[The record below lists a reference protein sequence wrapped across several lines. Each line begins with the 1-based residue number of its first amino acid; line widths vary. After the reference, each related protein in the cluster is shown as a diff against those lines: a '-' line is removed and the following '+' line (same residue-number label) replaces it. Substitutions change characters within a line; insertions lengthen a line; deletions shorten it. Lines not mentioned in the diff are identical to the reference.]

1 MLIELGRR
9 ARLKMIFLVITF
21 VICIIIGVPI
31 FATIGMAT
39 LIPMI
44 VDGRLPLTLIPSA
57 LYTGV
62 DNFPLIAVIGFI
74 LAGSLMETSDIT
86 EKIIQVA
93 RRIAGG
99 FTGGLAIV
107 TILACAIFAALSGS
121 GPATTAAVGSLAIP
135 MMKRYNYHKNFAAG
149 VSASGGALGILIPPS
164 NPMIIYAINANVSV
178 GKMFAAGFIPGIF
191 VSFALMLTSFFI
203 SRKNGFVG
211 TKEKF
216 SFKKSLVA
224 IWDGRW
230 ALLTPIIILGGIYGG
245 VFTPTEAAEVA
256 VIYALFV
263 GIFIY
268 RKLTFAKIYKAFAD
282 AAVTSATIM
291 VVVGVAIAF
300 GRILTIY
307 QVPQIVAAGIM
318 NISTNPHVVLLL
330 IALILLFVGT
340 WMETLSQIIV
350 LVPIFLPL
358 VRSLGVD
365 PIHFGVLF
373 VLMGQIGFLTP
384 PLGANLFVATKISDV
399 SLEGV
404 SVAVLPFVLAYLFC
418 AIVIIFFPGIVLWFP
433 NLLMP

>member
-1 MLIELGRR
+1 MLI
-9 ARLKMIFLVITF
+9 LVIVF
-21 VICIIIGVPI
+21 IVCVIIGVPI

-74 LAGSLMETSDIT
+74 LAGSIMEASDIT

-93 RRIAGG
+93 RRIAGS

-107 TILACAIFAALSGS
+107 TILACTIFAALSGS
-121 GPATTAAVGSLAIP
+121 GPATTAAVGALAIP
-135 MMKRYNYHKNFAAG
+135 MMRRYNYEKNFAAG
-149 VSASGGALGILIPPS
+149 VTVSGGALGILIPPS
-164 NPMIIYAINANVSV
+164 NPMIIYAITANVSV
-178 GKMFAAGFIPGIF
+178 AKMFAAGFIPGIF
-191 VSFALMLTSFFI
+191 VAFILMITSFFI
-203 SRKNGFVG
+203 SKKRGFVG
-211 TKEKF
+211 TKDKF
-216 SFKKSLVA
+216 SLKKVLFA

-230 ALLTPIIILGGIYGG
+230 ALLTPVIILGGIYGG

-256 VIYALFV
+256 VIYAIFV

-268 RKLTFAKIYKAFAD
+268 KKLTLSKLYKAFAN
-282 AAVTSATIM
+282 ASVMSATIM
-291 VVVGVAIAF
+291 VIVGIAIAF
-300 GRILTIY
+300 GRVLTIY
-307 QVPQIVAAGIM
+307 QVPQVVAKGIM
-318 NISTNPHVVLLL
+318 SITTNPTIVLLL

-365 PIHFGVLF
+365 PIHFGIIF
-373 VLMGQIGFLTP
+373 VLMCEIGFLTP
-384 PLGANLFVATKISDV
+384 PLGANLYVATKIADV

-404 SVAVLPFVLAYLFC
+404 SAGALPFVLAYIFC
-418 AIVIIFFPGIVLWFP
+418 TIIIIFFPGLVLWFP
-433 NLLMP
+433 NILMP

>member
-1 MLIELGRR
+1 
-9 ARLKMIFLVITF
+9 MIILVTVF
-21 VICIIIGVPI
+21 VVCVVIGVPI

-44 VDGRLPLTLIPSA
+44 IDGGLPLTLIPSA

-74 LAGSLMETSDIT
+74 LAGSLMESADIT

-93 RRIAGG
+93 KCIAGG

-107 TILACAIFAALSGS
+107 TILACSIFAALSGS
-121 GPATTAAVGSLAIP
+121 GPATTAAVGALAVP
-135 MMKRYNYHKNFAAG
+135 MMIRYNYHKNFAAG
-149 VSASGGALGILIPPS
+149 VSAAGGALGILIPPS
-164 NPMIIYAINANVSV
+164 NPMIIYAITANVSV
-178 GKMFAAGFIPGIF
+178 GKMFIAGFIPGIF
-191 VSFALMLTSFFI
+191 VSFILMLTVFFI
-203 SRKNGFVG
+203 SKKRGYVG

-216 SFKKSLVA
+216 SLKKSLFA

-256 VIYALFV
+256 VIYSLFV

-268 RKLTFAKIYKAFAD
+268 KKLTLSKIYKAFVNAS
-282 AAVTSATIM
+282 VMSGTIM
-291 VVVGVAIAF
+291 IIVGIAIAF
-300 GRILTIY
+300 GRLLTLY
-307 QVPQIVAAGIM
+307 QIPQMVAKGIM
-318 NISTNPHVVLLL
+318 NITTNPNVVLLL
-330 IALILLFVGT
+330 IAAMLLFVGT

-358 VRSLGVD
+358 VTSLGID
-365 PIHFGVLF
+365 PIHFGIIF
-373 VLMGQIGFLTP
+373 VLMCEIGFLTP
-384 PLGANLFVATKISDV
+384 PLGANLYVATKIADV
-399 SLEGV
+399 TIEGV
-404 SVAVLPFVLAYLFC
+404 SLGVFPLVLAYIFC
-418 AIVIIFFPGIVLWFP
+418 AIIIIFSPGFVLWFP

>member
-1 MLIELGRR
+1 MLI
-9 ARLKMIFLVITF
+9 LVIVF
-21 VICIIIGVPI
+21 IVCVIIGVPI

-74 LAGSLMETSDIT
+74 LAGSIMEASDIT

-93 RRIAGG
+93 RRIAGS

-107 TILACAIFAALSGS
+107 TILACTIFAALSGS
-121 GPATTAAVGSLAIP
+121 GPATTAAVGALAIP
-135 MMKRYNYHKNFAAG
+135 MMKRYNYEKNFAAG
-149 VSASGGALGILIPPS
+149 VTVSGGALGILIPPS
-164 NPMIIYAINANVSV
+164 NPMIIYAITANVSV
-178 GKMFAAGFIPGIF
+178 AKMFAAGFIPGIF
-191 VSFALMLTSFFI
+191 VAFILMITSFFI
-203 SRKNGFVG
+203 SKKRGFVG
-211 TKEKF
+211 TKDKF
-216 SFKKSLVA
+216 SLKKVLFA

-230 ALLTPIIILGGIYGG
+230 ALLTPVIILGGIYGG

-256 VIYALFV
+256 VIYAIFV

-268 RKLTFAKIYKAFAD
+268 KKLTLSKLYKAFAN
-282 AAVTSATIM
+282 ASVMSATIM
-291 VVVGVAIAF
+291 VIVGIAIAF

-307 QVPQIVAAGIM
+307 QVPQVVAKGIM
-318 NISTNPHVVLLL
+318 SITTNPTIVLLL

-365 PIHFGVLF
+365 PIHFGIIF
-373 VLMGQIGFLTP
+373 VLMCEIGFLTP
-384 PLGANLFVATKISDV
+384 PLGANLYVATKIADV

-404 SVAVLPFVLAYLFC
+404 SAGALPFVLAYIFC
-418 AIVIIFFPGIVLWFP
+418 TIIIIFFPGLVLWFP
-433 NLLMP
+433 NILMP